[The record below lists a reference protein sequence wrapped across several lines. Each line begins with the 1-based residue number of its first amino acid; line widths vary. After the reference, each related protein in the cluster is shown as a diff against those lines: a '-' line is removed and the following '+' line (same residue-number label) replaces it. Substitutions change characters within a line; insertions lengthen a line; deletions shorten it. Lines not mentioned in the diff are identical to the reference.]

1 MSAFGAFRHRS
12 YRWYF
17 SGFLISLIGVWMQRV
32 AQSWLVLELT
42 DSAFWVGAVDAM
54 AAAPMLVFTL
64 YAGTLADRLPK
75 RRLVIIT
82 QSIAAVAAL
91 VLAAITL
98 GSTVRL
104 WHVVTV
110 AVVVG
115 TSNAFGL
122 PARQAFITQMV
133 GRKDLTSAIALNSSA
148 FNASRLIGPGIAGIV
163 VATVGVGACFLAN
176 GVSYLAIIVALIAIR
191 SSDLMEES
199 LTTQTAGRAMR
210 EGFDYVWHTPHAR
223 LLITNIA
230 VFSVFTLPMM
240 VLMPVIARDVLGG
253 GAVEYGWLMSVV
265 GVGAI
270 IGALIIAAVGHH
282 IHRGKVLSAATVGVA
297 VATIVLSRQATLTG
311 TMLVLAMFGFAMII
325 MTALTN
331 TLLQTLAPDELRGR
345 VISFYAFAF
354 LGLSPIGALQVGIVA
369 ERFGPMVAIGSG
381 GVVMLLSAVRTA
393 LSPVLR
399 QTR

>member
-1 MSAFGAFRHRS
+1 MPAFGAFRHRP
-12 YRWYF
+12 YRLYF
-17 SGFLISLIGVWMQRV
+17 SGFLISLIGIWMQRV

-54 AAAPMLVFTL
+54 AASPMLVFTL

-75 RRLVIIT
+75 RQLVILT

-104 WHVVTV
+104 WHVV

-115 TSNAFGL
+115 TANAFGL

-163 VATVGVGACFLAN
+163 VATVGVGAAFLAN

-191 SSDLMEES
+191 PSDLTEDS
-199 LTTQTAGRAMR
+199 LTTKTAGQAMR

-230 VFSVFTLPMM
+230 VFSVFTLPLM
-240 VLMPVIARDVLGG
+240 VLMPVVARDVLGG

-270 IGALIIAAVGHH
+270 IAALIIAAVGHH

-297 VATIVLSRQATLTG
+297 IATVLLSLQGTLAG
-311 TMLVLAMFGFAMII
+311 ALLVLAMFGFVMII

-331 TLLQTLAPDELRGR
+331 TLLQTLAPEDLHGR

-354 LGLSPIGALQVGIVA
+354 LGLSPIGALQIGIVA

-393 LSPVLR
+393 MSPVLR